1 MPPTNWTRV
10 TLPSGLGSL
19 SVPPRLRAIHGDPGT
34 ATFAYLGSGGTY
46 LAYLNVTPLQGDEGL
61 AGWAGFRLDHL
72 RDDDAISARED
83 GAVQSVRTGQSLRS
97 CVTDDYVTKI
107 GQHHFHEVAC
117 FVMSHIHGQRRGG
130 RDSFGGPSAR
140 LDATGTRRGPPTR
153 LRHPGWLSR
162 LNEGQQVG
170 VDRRR
175 FCGRHAVREAAVGLQ
190 GSVLDKLGRQW
201 ARVRIGDDL
210 IVIAVHHEHRDRD
223 LLQSPR

>member
-1 MPPTNWTRV
+1 MVRGRSVSMLASMVVALLIVVGVTALGSGGGAGASLSPTPTGQPATVLRTLVSGPFAWLESTVPPTNWTRV

-107 GQHHFHEVAC
+107 GHHHFHEVAC
-117 FVMSHIHGQRRGG
+117 FVMTTS
-130 RDSFGGPSAR
+130 
-140 LDATGTRRGPPTR
+140 T
-153 LRHPGWLSR
+153 
-162 LNEGQQVG
+162 
-170 VDRRR
+170 
-175 FCGRHAVREAAVGLQ
+175 
-190 GSVLDKLGRQW
+190 GSVVV
-201 ARVRIGDDL
+201 AATPSGDPAHVWTQL
-210 IVIAVHHEHRDRD
+210 ERAVAAY
-223 LLQSPR
+223 PFA